1 MADYIMGDNEII
13 YGDDISGDSGTVA
26 TATATFDG
34 KITAWPEDKALS
46 ITNIPTD
53 EKQFIVYLACE
64 IYKNQNIT
72 NPKQQAIDSIN
83 YAKAMYNVLSRYG
96 YL

>member
-1 MADYIMGDNEII
+1 MTDYNEII
-13 YGDDISGDSGTVA
+13 YGDDMSGSNAVETGA
-26 TATATFDG
+26 AAFDG
-34 KITAWPEDKALS
+34 KITAWPEDNALS
-46 ITNIPTD
+46 ITNIPSD

-96 YL
+96 YLN

>member
-1 MADYIMGDNEII
+1 MADNGTI
-13 YGDDISGDSGTVA
+13 YGDDMNGNGSGAAAVA
-26 TATATFDG
+26 ATFDG

-46 ITNIPTD
+46 ITNIPTN

-64 IYKNQNIT
+64 MYKNQNIT

-96 YL
+96 YLE